1 MINFKNKGGISI
13 LGVILLGIML
23 ILVLS
28 YFGLDIKSLVESP
41 KTQDNLNYV
50 GGVLEDIWEKVLKK
64 PVLWV
69 WENVLEKLFNSIKN
83 SDVLKLEDVA
93 PELPES

>member
-13 LGVILLGIML
+13 LGVVLLGIIL

-28 YFGLDIKSLVESP
+28 YFGFDIKSLVESP

-50 GGVLEDIWEKVLKK
+50 GGVLQDIWENILKK
-64 PVLWV
+64 PVMWV
-69 WENVLEKLFNSIKN
+69 WNNVLEKLFNSLKN
-83 SDVLKLEDVA
+83 SDALNLDNMA
-93 PELPES
+93 PELPQN